1 MTFSLVGADNPF
13 VPGGNITTLS
23 VTPINSIPDGY
34 LGLTST
40 TVFSSGPWSQAYSAV
55 FGEQYIY
62 NADGSV
68 EANTGGGGG
77 SSRPT
82 SGLIYPRLVG

>member
-13 VPGGNITTLS
+13 VSGNNITALAI
-23 VTPINSIPDGY
+23 TPFNSIPDDRLELS
-34 LGLTST
+34 LGGTLNQ
-40 TVFSSGPWSQAYSAV
+40 GPWSGSYSV
-55 FGEQYIY
+55 IFGEQYIY

-68 EANTGGGGG
+68 EGNTGGGGG

-82 SGLIYPRLVG
+82 SGLTYPRLVG

>member
-13 VPGGNITTLS
+13 VPGGNITVLA
-23 VTPINSIPDGY
+23 VTPSNSIPDAR
-34 LGLTST
+34 LELAFNDT
-40 TVFSSGPWSQAYSAV
+40 FAMGPWPQTYSV
-55 FGEQYIY
+55 IFGEQYIY

>member
-13 VPGGNITTLS
+13 VPGGTIPSLAITP
-23 VTPINSIPDGY
+23 VDSILNGSLEVSY
-34 LGLTST
+34 GGA
-40 TVFSSGPWSQAYSAV
+40 FASGPWLNTYSVV

-77 SSRPT
+77 SSRPA
-82 SGLIYPRLVG
+82 SGLTYPRLTG

>member
-13 VPGGNITTLS
+13 VPGGSISSLAITPS
-23 VTPINSIPDGY
+23 NSIPDGS
-34 LGLTST
+34 LELSIGGN
-40 TVFSSGPWSQAYSAV
+40 FNPGPWAQAYSV
-55 FGEQYIY
+55 IFGEQYTY

-77 SSRPT
+77 SSRPA
-82 SGLIYPRLVG
+82 SGLTYPRLAG

>member
-13 VPGGNITTLS
+13 VPGGNITALS
-23 VTPINSIPDGY
+23 VTPTNSIPDAR
-34 LGLTST
+34 LGLSLSGT
-40 TVFSSGPWSQAYSAV
+40 FSSGPWPQTYSAV

-77 SSRPT
+77 SNRPT